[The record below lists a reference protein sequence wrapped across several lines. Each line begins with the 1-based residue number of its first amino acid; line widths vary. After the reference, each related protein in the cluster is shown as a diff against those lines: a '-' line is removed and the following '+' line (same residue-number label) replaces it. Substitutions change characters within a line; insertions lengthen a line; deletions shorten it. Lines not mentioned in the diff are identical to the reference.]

1 MAFSFNWAGLN
12 VPSVNYVNS
21 MDPEYGKNLGLAARG
36 FKNRMAASDFA
47 KKIDAYR
54 QAQNAKAG
62 TNSNRIKEI
71 EAEIAELN
79 RQNQE
84 IMATPDQQ
92 EVQPQ
97 GESSAIADLVQSIE
111 NAPRI
116 SGEEY
121 DAAMFEPSIANKDEI
136 IEMQRRVGTNPDGL
150 WGRKSQAAFDKKYGD
165 MLKHF
170 VLEFGGY

>member
-21 MDPEYGKNLGLAARG
+21 MDPEYGKNLGIAARG
-36 FKNRMAASDFA
+36 LKNRMAASDFA

-84 IMATPDQQ
+84 IMATP
-92 EVQPQ
+92 EAQPKE
-97 GESSAIADLVQSIE
+97 ESSAIADLVQSIE

-121 DAAMFEPSIANKDEI
+121 DAAMFEPSIATKDEI
-136 IEMQRRVGTNPDGL
+136 IEMQRRVGTKPDGI
-150 WGRKSQAAFDKKYGD
+150 WKSKSQAAFDKKYGD
-165 MLKHF
+165 RLKNF

>member
-21 MDPEYGKNLGLAARG
+21 MDPEYGKNLGIAARG
-36 FKNRMAASDFA
+36 LKNRMAASDFA

-84 IMATPDQQ
+84 IMATP
-92 EVQPQ
+92 EAAQPQ
-97 GESSAIADLVQSIE
+97 AESSAIADLVQSIE

-116 SGEEY
+116 SGEQYE
-121 DAAMFEPSIANKDEI
+121 AAMFEPSVATKDEI
-136 IEMQRRVGTNPDGL
+136 IEMQRRVGANPDGL
-150 WGRKSQAAFDKKYGD
+150 WGRKSQSAFDKKYGD